1 LLIQSIGNKY
11 RNIVFYRYYRSK
23 FVFLIANR
31 FISIKFSSAIF
42 YGIIMDT
49 IRDGILRSYGV
60 IMWKRIVNEVKLPS
74 ETFVLVSLFEC
85 FQ

>member
-1 LLIQSIGNKY
+1 
-11 RNIVFYRYYRSK
+11 
-23 FVFLIANR
+23 
-31 FISIKFSSAIF
+31 
-42 YGIIMDT
+42 MDT